1 MQLKAREELSY
12 SSLLEGK
19 RREDD
24 DMELLREMKMEQKDR
39 RGAGK

>member
-24 DMELLREMKMEQKDR
+24 EMELLREITMGQKGR